1 MFPMFRLR
9 TKRNN
14 GEGRIPPAPCES
26 SSRQS
31 QAAVHDSSR
40 SDSAFVT
47 TPSRRW
53 RASGRCMRPKPRGRH
68 SSRNVLDCT
77 RSKRP
82 AQRSR
87 FECFACGRSGRGL
100 ARIRKGIAIGEA
112 TRGRPRPAAQRGRR
126 EGLQVVKR
134 VFDQGHVFLT
144 SPEAMMTSGGRSSR
158 GHLHPCA
165 LSAWWTP
172 PGSSIPNS

>member
-1 MFPMFRLR
+1 MFRLR

-31 QAAVHDSSR
+31 QAAAHESSG

-68 SSRNVLDCT
+68 SSRNVLDCP

-87 FECFACGRSGRGL
+87 FECFACGRSGRGPGL
-100 ARIRKGIAIGEA
+100 GRASRSVRR

-134 VFDQGHVFLT
+134 VFVQGHFFLN
-144 SPEAMMTSGGRSSR
+144 SPEAMMTSGRRSSR

-165 LSAWWTP
+165 LSAWRTP